1 VTSRRPLTALCTP
14 FGYKVLTGKMTV
26 GFLTIIST
34 YFSMIISSAT
44 YFLNLAGNYQ
54 ETKISVERIN
64 KIKNAESE
72 IFGEIHLNSINKI
85 QVKDFSIKYGEKII
99 INNFN
104 VELEKGKIYAI
115 LGANGAGKTTL
126 VNSIVGLY
134 SDLYDGE
141 ILFDGISIKK
151 S

>member
-1 VTSRRPLTALCTP
+1 
-14 FGYKVLTGKMTV
+14 
-26 GFLTIIST
+26 
-34 YFSMIISSAT
+34 MIISSAT